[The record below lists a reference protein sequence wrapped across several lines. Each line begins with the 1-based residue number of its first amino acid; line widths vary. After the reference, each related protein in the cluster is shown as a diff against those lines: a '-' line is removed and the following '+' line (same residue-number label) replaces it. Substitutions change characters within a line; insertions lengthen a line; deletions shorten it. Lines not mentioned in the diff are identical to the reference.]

1 MCDKCKPFDD
11 KMAHYGILSKNITDQ
26 QTMDG
31 IEQLIQKLEMQKS
44 ELQPEK

>member
-11 KMAHYGILSKNITDQ
+11 KMAHYRILCNNITDQ

-31 IEQLIQKLEMQKS
+31 IEQLIQKLEVQKR
-44 ELQPEK
+44 ELHPEK